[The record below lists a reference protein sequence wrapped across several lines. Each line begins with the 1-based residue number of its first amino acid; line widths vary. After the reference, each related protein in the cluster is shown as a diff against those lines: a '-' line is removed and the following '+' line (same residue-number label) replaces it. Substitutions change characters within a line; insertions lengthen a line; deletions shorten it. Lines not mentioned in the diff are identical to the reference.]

1 MTMAVQPDPGPVGGA
16 QRAAPPTSE
25 ERPAP
30 PPVLT
35 RANVLAASTAGLF
48 VIALFGTLYFARSLF
63 VPIAVALLFNLLL
76 GAFVRRLE
84 RLRIPSPVGAA
95 VVLLTVL
102 GVLGAGVWWLSGPA
116 ADWMERAPQTLS
128 EIRIK
133 LAVVRDTLQGVQE
146 ATEQVQK
153 VAEGAAETTV
163 PAAPVIVQGPGMA
176 TIFVGGTARVL
187 ASAVVTLILLYFL
200 LASGDLFL
208 LKLVQVLPRLQDKK
222 RAVEIAHQVERDI
235 SAYLVTITAVNAGLG
250 VVTGLAMWALGLP
263 NPFLWGAV
271 AGVLNFVPYLGA
283 MTTLVIIAAVS
294 VLSLPTLGAALVPP
308 IVFLVM
314 TTLEGQLITPML
326 LGRRLTLNPVVIFI
340 ALLVWGWLWGVAG
353 ILLAVPLLAMGK
365 ILCDHL
371 PRLAPIGQFLG
382 RRE

>member
-1 MTMAVQPDPGPVGGA
+1 
-16 QRAAPPTSE
+16 
-25 ERPAP
+25 
-30 PPVLT
+30 
-35 RANVLAASTAGLF
+35 
-48 VIALFGTLYFARSLF
+48 
-63 VPIAVALLFNLLL
+63 
-76 GAFVRRLE
+76 
-84 RLRIPSPVGAA
+84 
-95 VVLLTVL
+95 
-102 GVLGAGVWWLSGPA
+102 
-116 ADWMERAPQTLS
+116 
-128 EIRIK
+128 
-133 LAVVRDTLQGVQE
+133 
-146 ATEQVQK
+146 
-153 VAEGAAETTV
+153 
-163 PAAPVIVQGPGMA
+163 VIVQGPGMA

-250 VVTGLAMWALGLP
+250 VVTGLPMWALGLP

-271 AGVLNFVPYLGA
+271 AGVLSFVPYLGA
-283 MTTLVIIAAVS
+283 MTTLAIIAAVS